1 MAEEDSLNRR
11 NVISFQS
18 GAVNSSS
25 EVMMM
30 MMNPCASSAA
40 GMHLNT
46 NMVFPGNS
54 SLIGNS
60 SLASAPG
67 FVQAAANSSSTS
79 LSVSIPGLKHD
90 AGLAVEWTVQ
100 EQYKLEQGLLNY
112 ADEPNIMK
120 YIRIAS
126 TLQDKTVRDVAMR
139 CRWMT
144 RKRRKAEEHYL
155 GKKVNNRKDKLVEL
169 NLKTNIPLVM
179 QQNNT
184 AYPVTMQHMYR
195 NVPISFEDEMES
207 FSETLEF
214 PPFQNYLGVGIVLGI
229 SGTTRHLLEQ
239 NALAFSQIRANLS
252 TFKLLKRIIFIYIE
266 SALVLA
272 NCMWSRKADL
282 TATTGNEGTFIVRVD
297 EVEQLQ
303 DNIELFCRTR
313 SNISATLNDMRCTP
327 GIMSQMPPLPE
338 SINEDLAS
346 SILPN
351 ASQLANWDPTEAG
364 TKVLI
369 EILEVDI
376 TGL

>member
-1 MAEEDSLNRR
+1 MSHFEWSRKIDSLNRR

-30 MMNPCASSAA
+30 MMNPCASSTA
-40 GMHLNT
+40 GMNLNT

-195 NVPISFEDEMES
+195 NVPISFE
-207 FSETLEF
+207 
-214 PPFQNYLGVGIVLGI
+214 VLGI

-252 TFKLLKRIIFIYIE
+252 TFK
-266 SALVLA
+266 
-272 NCMWSRKADL
+272 
-282 TATTGNEGTFIVRVD
+282 
-297 EVEQLQ
+297 

-313 SNISATLNDMRCTP
+313 SNVSAILNDMRCTP

-338 SINEDLAS
+338 SINEDLTS

-351 ASQLANWDPTEAG
+351 ASQSMMLSSPTGIQLKQEPRC
-364 TKVLI
+364 
-369 EILEVDI
+369 
-376 TGL
+376 

>member
-1 MAEEDSLNRR
+1 MSHFEWSQKIDSLNRR

-40 GMHLNT
+40 GMNLNT

-67 FVQAAANSSSTS
+67 FVQAAADSSSTS

-195 NVPISFEDEMES
+195 NVPISFE
-207 FSETLEF
+207 
-214 PPFQNYLGVGIVLGI
+214 VLGI

-252 TFKLLKRIIFIYIE
+252 TFK
-266 SALVLA
+266 
-272 NCMWSRKADL
+272 
-282 TATTGNEGTFIVRVD
+282 
-297 EVEQLQ
+297 
-303 DNIELFCRTR
+303 DNIELFCCTR
-313 SNISATLNDMRCTP
+313 SNITATLNDMRCTP

-338 SINEDLAS
+338 SVNEDLAS

-351 ASQLANWDPTEAG
+351 ASQSMMLSSPTGIQLKQEPRC
-364 TKVLI
+364 
-369 EILEVDI
+369 
-376 TGL
+376 

>member
-1 MAEEDSLNRR
+1 MESKNSLNRR

-40 GMHLNT
+40 GMNLNT

-67 FVQAAANSSSTS
+67 FVQAAADSSSTS

-195 NVPISFEDEMES
+195 NVPISFE
-207 FSETLEF
+207 
-214 PPFQNYLGVGIVLGI
+214 VLGI

-252 TFKLLKRIIFIYIE
+252 TFKL
-266 SALVLA
+266 
-272 NCMWSRKADL
+272 
-282 TATTGNEGTFIVRVD
+282 
-297 EVEQLQ
+297 Q
-303 DNIELFCRTR
+303 DNIELFCCTR
-313 SNISATLNDMRCTP
+313 SNITATLNDMRCTP

-338 SINEDLAS
+338 SVNEDLAS

-351 ASQLANWDPTEAG
+351 ASQSMMLSSPTGIQLKQEPRC
-364 TKVLI
+364 
-369 EILEVDI
+369 
-376 TGL
+376 

>member
-1 MAEEDSLNRR
+1 MSHFEWSQKIDSLNRR

-40 GMHLNT
+40 GMNLNT

-67 FVQAAANSSSTS
+67 FVQAAADSSSTS

-195 NVPISFEDEMES
+195 NVPISFE
-207 FSETLEF
+207 
-214 PPFQNYLGVGIVLGI
+214 VLGI

-252 TFKLLKRIIFIYIE
+252 TFKL
-266 SALVLA
+266 
-272 NCMWSRKADL
+272 
-282 TATTGNEGTFIVRVD
+282 
-297 EVEQLQ
+297 Q
-303 DNIELFCRTR
+303 DNIELFCCTR
-313 SNISATLNDMRCTP
+313 SNITATLNDMRCTP

-338 SINEDLAS
+338 SVNEDLAS

-351 ASQLANWDPTEAG
+351 ASQSMMLSSPTGIQLKQEPRC
-364 TKVLI
+364 
-369 EILEVDI
+369 
-376 TGL
+376 

>member
-1 MAEEDSLNRR
+1 
-11 NVISFQS
+11 
-18 GAVNSSS
+18 
-25 EVMMM
+25 MMM
-30 MMNPCASSAA
+30 MMNPCASSTA
-40 GMHLNT
+40 GMNLNT

-195 NVPISFEDEMES
+195 NVPISFE
-207 FSETLEF
+207 
-214 PPFQNYLGVGIVLGI
+214 VLGI

-252 TFKLLKRIIFIYIE
+252 TFKL
-266 SALVLA
+266 
-272 NCMWSRKADL
+272 
-282 TATTGNEGTFIVRVD
+282 
-297 EVEQLQ
+297 Q

-313 SNISATLNDMRCTP
+313 SNVSAILNDMRCTP

-338 SINEDLAS
+338 SINEDLTS

-351 ASQLANWDPTEAG
+351 ASQSMMLSSPTGIQLKQEPRC
-364 TKVLI
+364 
-369 EILEVDI
+369 
-376 TGL
+376 

>member
-1 MAEEDSLNRR
+1 MAEGDGLNRR
-11 NVISFQS
+11 NAISFQS

-30 MMNPCASSAA
+30 MIPCASSTA
-40 GMHLNT
+40 GTAT
-46 NMVFPGNS
+46 NLHMNMMFPGNS

-67 FVQAAANSSSTS
+67 FVQAAANSSFTS
-79 LSVSIPGLKHD
+79 LSISIPGLKHD
-90 AGLAVEWTVQ
+90 AGLAVEWTVE

-126 TLQDKTVRDVAMR
+126 ALQDKTVRDVAMR

-169 NLKTNIPLVM
+169 NSKTSIPSVM

-184 AYPVTMQHMYR
+184 AYPVTMQHMGR
-195 NVPISFEDEMES
+195 NVPISFE
-207 FSETLEF
+207 
-214 PPFQNYLGVGIVLGI
+214 VLGI

-252 TFKLLKRIIFIYIE
+252 TFKL
-266 SALVLA
+266 
-272 NCMWSRKADL
+272 
-282 TATTGNEGTFIVRVD
+282 
-297 EVEQLQ
+297 Q

-313 SNISATLNDMRCTP
+313 NNISAILNDMRCTP

-338 SINEDLAS
+338 SINEDLAN

-351 ASQLANWDPTEAG
+351 TSQSTMLSSPIGIQMKQEPRC
-364 TKVLI
+364 
-369 EILEVDI
+369 
-376 TGL
+376 

>member
-30 MMNPCASSAA
+30 MMNPCASSTA
-40 GMHLNT
+40 GMNLNT

-195 NVPISFEDEMES
+195 NVPISFE
-207 FSETLEF
+207 
-214 PPFQNYLGVGIVLGI
+214 VLGI

-252 TFKLLKRIIFIYIE
+252 TFKL
-266 SALVLA
+266 
-272 NCMWSRKADL
+272 
-282 TATTGNEGTFIVRVD
+282 
-297 EVEQLQ
+297 Q

-313 SNISATLNDMRCTP
+313 SNVSAILNDMRCTP

-338 SINEDLAS
+338 SINEDLTS

-351 ASQLANWDPTEAG
+351 ASQSMMLSSPTGIQLKQEPRC
-364 TKVLI
+364 
-369 EILEVDI
+369 
-376 TGL
+376 

>member
-40 GMHLNT
+40 GMNLNT

-67 FVQAAANSSSTS
+67 FVQAAADSSSTS

-195 NVPISFEDEMES
+195 NVPISFE
-207 FSETLEF
+207 
-214 PPFQNYLGVGIVLGI
+214 VLGI

-252 TFKLLKRIIFIYIE
+252 TFKL
-266 SALVLA
+266 
-272 NCMWSRKADL
+272 
-282 TATTGNEGTFIVRVD
+282 
-297 EVEQLQ
+297 Q
-303 DNIELFCRTR
+303 DNIELFCCTR
-313 SNISATLNDMRCTP
+313 SNITATLNDMRCTP

-338 SINEDLAS
+338 SVNEDLAS

-351 ASQLANWDPTEAG
+351 ASQSMMLSSPTGIQLKQEPRC
-364 TKVLI
+364 
-369 EILEVDI
+369 
-376 TGL
+376 

>member
-1 MAEEDSLNRR
+1 MSHFEWSRK
-11 NVISFQS
+11 I

-30 MMNPCASSAA
+30 MMNPCASSTA
-40 GMHLNT
+40 GMNLNT

-195 NVPISFEDEMES
+195 NVPISFE
-207 FSETLEF
+207 
-214 PPFQNYLGVGIVLGI
+214 VLGI

-252 TFKLLKRIIFIYIE
+252 TFKL
-266 SALVLA
+266 
-272 NCMWSRKADL
+272 
-282 TATTGNEGTFIVRVD
+282 
-297 EVEQLQ
+297 Q

-313 SNISATLNDMRCTP
+313 SNVSAILNDMRCTP

-338 SINEDLAS
+338 SINEDLTS

-351 ASQLANWDPTEAG
+351 ASQSMMLSSPTGIQLKQEPRC
-364 TKVLI
+364 
-369 EILEVDI
+369 
-376 TGL
+376 

>member
-30 MMNPCASSAA
+30 MMNPCASSTA
-40 GMHLNT
+40 GMNLNT

-195 NVPISFEDEMES
+195 NVPISFE
-207 FSETLEF
+207 
-214 PPFQNYLGVGIVLGI
+214 VLGI

-252 TFKLLKRIIFIYIE
+252 TFKL
-266 SALVLA
+266 
-272 NCMWSRKADL
+272 
-282 TATTGNEGTFIVRVD
+282 
-297 EVEQLQ
+297 Q

-313 SNISATLNDMRCTP
+313 SNVSAILNDMRCTP

-351 ASQLANWDPTEAG
+351 ASQSMMLSSPTGIQLKQEPRC
-364 TKVLI
+364 
-369 EILEVDI
+369 
-376 TGL
+376 

>member
-30 MMNPCASSAA
+30 MMNPCASSTA
-40 GMHLNT
+40 GMNLNT

-144 RKRRKAEEHYL
+144 
-155 GKKVNNRKDKLVEL
+155 DKLVEL

-195 NVPISFEDEMES
+195 NVPISFE
-207 FSETLEF
+207 
-214 PPFQNYLGVGIVLGI
+214 VLGI

-252 TFKLLKRIIFIYIE
+252 TFK
-266 SALVLA
+266 
-272 NCMWSRKADL
+272 
-282 TATTGNEGTFIVRVD
+282 
-297 EVEQLQ
+297 

-313 SNISATLNDMRCTP
+313 SNVSAILNDMRCTP

-338 SINEDLAS
+338 SINEDLTS

-351 ASQLANWDPTEAG
+351 ASQGAVLPSYTVVITYLVLQECPHFWNLKMFISPDVDEHQIIIIPTALHLLACRE
-364 TKVLI
+364 
-369 EILEVDI
+369 
-376 TGL
+376 

>member
-30 MMNPCASSAA
+30 MMNPCASSTA
-40 GMHLNT
+40 GMNLNT
-46 NMVFPGNS
+46 NMVF
-54 SLIGNS
+54 
-60 SLASAPG
+60 
-67 FVQAAANSSSTS
+67 
-79 LSVSIPGLKHD
+79 PGLKHD

-195 NVPISFEDEMES
+195 NVPISFE
-207 FSETLEF
+207 
-214 PPFQNYLGVGIVLGI
+214 VLGI

-252 TFKLLKRIIFIYIE
+252 TFKL
-266 SALVLA
+266 
-272 NCMWSRKADL
+272 
-282 TATTGNEGTFIVRVD
+282 
-297 EVEQLQ
+297 Q

-313 SNISATLNDMRCTP
+313 SNVSAILNDMRCTP

-338 SINEDLAS
+338 SINEDLTS

-351 ASQLANWDPTEAG
+351 ASQSMMLSSPTGIQLKQEPRC
-364 TKVLI
+364 
-369 EILEVDI
+369 
-376 TGL
+376 

>member
-1 MAEEDSLNRR
+1 MDFFFNFLENLLSLIKKGESESNLMAEEDSLNRR

-30 MMNPCASSAA
+30 MMNPCASSTA
-40 GMHLNT
+40 GMNLNT

-67 FVQAAANSSSTS
+67 FVQAAADSSSTS

-195 NVPISFEDEMES
+195 NVPISFE
-207 FSETLEF
+207 
-214 PPFQNYLGVGIVLGI
+214 VLGI

-252 TFKLLKRIIFIYIE
+252 TFKL
-266 SALVLA
+266 
-272 NCMWSRKADL
+272 
-282 TATTGNEGTFIVRVD
+282 
-297 EVEQLQ
+297 Q
-303 DNIELFCRTR
+303 DNIELFCCTR
-313 SNISATLNDMRCTP
+313 SNITATLNDMRCTP

-351 ASQLANWDPTEAG
+351 ASQSMMLSSPTGIQLKQEPRC
-364 TKVLI
+364 
-369 EILEVDI
+369 
-376 TGL
+376 

>member
-1 MAEEDSLNRR
+1 MDFFFNFLENLLSLIKKGESESNLMAEEDSLNRR

-40 GMHLNT
+40 GMNLNT

-67 FVQAAANSSSTS
+67 FVQAAADSSSTS

-195 NVPISFEDEMES
+195 NVPISFE
-207 FSETLEF
+207 
-214 PPFQNYLGVGIVLGI
+214 VLGI

-252 TFKLLKRIIFIYIE
+252 TFKL
-266 SALVLA
+266 
-272 NCMWSRKADL
+272 
-282 TATTGNEGTFIVRVD
+282 
-297 EVEQLQ
+297 Q
-303 DNIELFCRTR
+303 DNIELFCCTR
-313 SNISATLNDMRCTP
+313 SNITATLNDMRCTP

-338 SINEDLAS
+338 SVNEDLAS

-351 ASQLANWDPTEAG
+351 ASQSMMLSSPTGIQLKQEPRC
-364 TKVLI
+364 
-369 EILEVDI
+369 
-376 TGL
+376 

>member
-1 MAEEDSLNRR
+1 MSHFEWSRKIDSLNRR

-195 NVPISFEDEMES
+195 NVPISFE
-207 FSETLEF
+207 
-214 PPFQNYLGVGIVLGI
+214 VLGI

-252 TFKLLKRIIFIYIE
+252 TFK
-266 SALVLA
+266 
-272 NCMWSRKADL
+272 
-282 TATTGNEGTFIVRVD
+282 
-297 EVEQLQ
+297 LQ

-351 ASQLANWDPTEAG
+351 ASQSMMLSSPTGIQLKQEPRC
-364 TKVLI
+364 
-369 EILEVDI
+369 
-376 TGL
+376 

>member
-1 MAEEDSLNRR
+1 MESKNSLNRR

-30 MMNPCASSAA
+30 MMNPCASSTA
-40 GMHLNT
+40 GMNLNT

-195 NVPISFEDEMES
+195 NVPISFE
-207 FSETLEF
+207 
-214 PPFQNYLGVGIVLGI
+214 VLGI

-252 TFKLLKRIIFIYIE
+252 TFKL
-266 SALVLA
+266 
-272 NCMWSRKADL
+272 
-282 TATTGNEGTFIVRVD
+282 
-297 EVEQLQ
+297 Q

-313 SNISATLNDMRCTP
+313 SNVSAILNDMRCTP

-338 SINEDLAS
+338 SINEDLTS

-351 ASQLANWDPTEAG
+351 ASQSMMLSSPTGIQLKQEPRC
-364 TKVLI
+364 
-369 EILEVDI
+369 
-376 TGL
+376 

>member
-1 MAEEDSLNRR
+1 MDFFFNFLENLLSLIKKGESESNLMAEEDSLNRR

-30 MMNPCASSAA
+30 MMNPCASSTA
-40 GMHLNT
+40 GMNLNT

-195 NVPISFEDEMES
+195 NVPISFE
-207 FSETLEF
+207 
-214 PPFQNYLGVGIVLGI
+214 VLGI

-252 TFKLLKRIIFIYIE
+252 TFKL
-266 SALVLA
+266 
-272 NCMWSRKADL
+272 
-282 TATTGNEGTFIVRVD
+282 
-297 EVEQLQ
+297 Q
-303 DNIELFCRTR
+303 DNIELFCRTW
-313 SNISATLNDMRCTP
+313 SNVSAILNDMRCTP

-351 ASQLANWDPTEAG
+351 ASQSMMLSSPTGIQLKQEPRC
-364 TKVLI
+364 
-369 EILEVDI
+369 
-376 TGL
+376 

>member
-1 MAEEDSLNRR
+1 MSHFEWSRKIGESESNLMAEEDSLNRR

-30 MMNPCASSAA
+30 MMNPCASSTA
-40 GMHLNT
+40 GMNLNT

-195 NVPISFEDEMES
+195 NVPISFE
-207 FSETLEF
+207 
-214 PPFQNYLGVGIVLGI
+214 VLGI

-252 TFKLLKRIIFIYIE
+252 TFKL
-266 SALVLA
+266 
-272 NCMWSRKADL
+272 
-282 TATTGNEGTFIVRVD
+282 
-297 EVEQLQ
+297 Q

-313 SNISATLNDMRCTP
+313 SNVSAILNDMRCTP

-338 SINEDLAS
+338 SINEDLTS

-351 ASQLANWDPTEAG
+351 ASQSMMLSSPTGIQLKQEPRC
-364 TKVLI
+364 
-369 EILEVDI
+369 
-376 TGL
+376 

>member
-11 NVISFQS
+11 NAISFQS

-30 MMNPCASSAA
+30 IPCASTA
-40 GMHLNT
+40 GMNLNL
-46 NMVFPGNS
+46 NMNMIFPGNS
-54 SLIGNS
+54 SLVGNS
-60 SLASAPG
+60 SLAPAPAPAPG

-79 LSVSIPGLKHD
+79 LSIAIPGLKHD
-90 AGLAVEWTVQ
+90 AGLAVEWTVE
-100 EQYKLEQGLLNY
+100 EQFKLEQGLLNY

-169 NLKTNIPLVM
+169 NSKMNIPSVM
-179 QQNNT
+179 QQNT
-184 AYPVTMQHMYR
+184 AYPVTMQHMDW
-195 NVPISFEDEMES
+195 NVPIYFE
-207 FSETLEF
+207 
-214 PPFQNYLGVGIVLGI
+214 VLGI

-252 TFKLLKRIIFIYIE
+252 TFKL
-266 SALVLA
+266 
-272 NCMWSRKADL
+272 
-282 TATTGNEGTFIVRVD
+282 
-297 EVEQLQ
+297 Q

-313 SNISATLNDMRCTP
+313 SNISAILNDMRCTP
-327 GIMSQMPPLPE
+327 GIMSQMPSLPE
-338 SINEDLAS
+338 SINEDLAN

-351 ASQLANWDPTEAG
+351 TSQSMMLSSPIGIQLKQEPRC
-364 TKVLI
+364 
-369 EILEVDI
+369 
-376 TGL
+376 

>member
-1 MAEEDSLNRR
+1 MSHFEWSRKIDSLNRR

-30 MMNPCASSAA
+30 MMNPCASSTA
-40 GMHLNT
+40 GMNLNT

-195 NVPISFEDEMES
+195 NVPISFE
-207 FSETLEF
+207 
-214 PPFQNYLGVGIVLGI
+214 VLGI

-252 TFKLLKRIIFIYIE
+252 TFKL
-266 SALVLA
+266 
-272 NCMWSRKADL
+272 
-282 TATTGNEGTFIVRVD
+282 
-297 EVEQLQ
+297 Q

-313 SNISATLNDMRCTP
+313 SNVSAILNDMRCTP

-338 SINEDLAS
+338 SINEDLTS

-351 ASQLANWDPTEAG
+351 ASQSMMLSSPTGIQLKQEPRC
-364 TKVLI
+364 
-369 EILEVDI
+369 
-376 TGL
+376 

>member
-30 MMNPCASSAA
+30 MMNPCASSTA
-40 GMHLNT
+40 GMNLNT

-144 RKRRKAEEHYL
+144 
-155 GKKVNNRKDKLVEL
+155 DKLVEL

-252 TFKLLKRIIFIYIE
+252 TFK
-266 SALVLA
+266 
-272 NCMWSRKADL
+272 
-282 TATTGNEGTFIVRVD
+282 
-297 EVEQLQ
+297 

-313 SNISATLNDMRCTP
+313 SNVSAILNDMRCTP

-338 SINEDLAS
+338 SINEDLTS

-351 ASQLANWDPTEAG
+351 ASQGAVLPSYTVVITYLVLQECPHFWNLKMFISPDVDEHQIIIIPTALHLLACRE
-364 TKVLI
+364 
-369 EILEVDI
+369 
-376 TGL
+376 